1 MVKEF
6 LNYCYENGF
15 PNFEETTSSGSPVQA
30 YREDLTDNM
39 SIIFGHVF
47 GMGEDP
53 EGDCNFEIMGMV
65 TNGCM
70 LYLFKSN
77 LLGKMFDGSDLA
89 ALQRD
94 PKVKLLT
101 FSFRDVLEYV
111 QNAIF
116 EKKAIWYTS
125 ALPGAD
131 AATNV
136 TNSTL
141 EDDAFKNVLNEHL
154 DEELEVRFI
163 RYMNSFLTTN
173 RTYGFFTKHEIDMEG
188 NLSWECLLARQVFE
202 SLLGSSAMHGNLCQS
217 RDAYKARLA
226 KSIQEIRYCNP
237 RIKPYVDIPKMVNG
251 HDIITIDFVDKQG
264 EWHSLRVNDRAFSQN
279 EPVFLGNAFD
289 MSMSASNFFADEKMF
304 NLIKDKLWI
313 DGTVNGKGEKEYK
326 IPWGNIISIRD
337 GMTLLWH
344 NKKPDED
351 EEMDE
356 Y

>member
-1 MVKEF
+1 MVREF
-6 LNYCYENGF
+6 LNCYCENNF
-15 PNFEETTSSGSPVQA
+15 PYFKGTNYSGNAAQA

-65 TNGCM
+65 TNSHM

-77 LLGKMFDGSDLA
+77 LLEKMFDGNELA
-89 ALQRD
+89 AIQRD
-94 PKVKLLT
+94 PKVTILN
-101 FSFRDVLEYV
+101 FSFHKVLEYV

-202 SLLGSSAMHGNLCQS
+202 SLLGSSALHGNLCQS

-226 KSIQEIRYCNP
+226 KSVQEIRYCNP

-289 MSMSASNFFADEKMF
+289 MSMPASNFFADEKMF